1 MTNRTPVP
9 PASPPRQGFFET
21 DVAFQNRIQAAA
33 PAVPAAPVA
42 APEQDQSSSNN
53 PAGPRVTDPTFTV
66 SQDAML
72 AIKDRIAK
80 EIPWI
85 PNPLNDHQS
94 YTYKFRF
101 FMMQDEDY
109 VTQVANASSGEI
121 KPADIFRV
129 IDNNPIRILAE
140 SGVTAGINIQDVKIE
155 SLVGP
160 NMESTNTNVTNF
172 VINLTEPMGTSLVET
187 MRNAANDLDIRNMDK
202 APYFLELTFK
212 GYTETGEIITNGD
225 SSGSSG
231 LLADEYENGGRW
243 LYQIKITDIETELT
257 ASGSTY
263 TVTALPFNDFGFD
276 PSCGTSPAGLTITGA
291 TVGQMLDN
299 LAEQLD
305 KNWSVYFQYVTYEYA
320 FDVRLVDGDTSNDP
334 REYKIIPPVE
344 DVEEVRNYQ
353 WTKGA
358 ATPTMTINLGTEV
371 STIVETIMASTQ
383 EARTKALAILIEAE
397 ATMTAEEAAASRSMR
412 AARGVDLYRA
422 ARMFR
427 IEPDVDITGFNYINN
442 IYTKKIT
449 YCVWPFYTQ
458 APVLSKRTAGEA
470 RDPAVQS
477 ALFNDLIE
485 RGFFRKKYDYL
496 FTGNNTEVTR
506 LDIRYNLA
514 WAAVL
519 PTLVEATSNTEQEST
534 HARRA
539 DEETVTPPNGAP
551 ANGQTSADTPQPVPP
566 PSVEQGQAATQN
578 ILEVQ
583 DRMKII
589 EREIAAA
596 EALDPPGDT
605 TALKEEYARLGVQ
618 QQTNV
623 AEYQRNR
630 EAVAV
635 ARTSSEE
642 RDRAVTA
649 NRRRGADKQYLE
661 DLEGP
666 IERRD
671 QASGY
676 PPLPH
681 DVSFVRAFN
690 QGQNVIGSGL
700 STPRGIGRGVYGAIL
715 EQMYGPLTT
724 GLINIDLEIRGDPY
738 WLSHSNVERRIHM
751 KRGAPPLTPAS
762 RMANYAQ
769 GDNVFMLEFSY
780 PFNLNEDGSIN
791 IREDAETGDRIDKF
805 TGLYRAVRV
814 TNTFAGGEFRQ
825 TIKAQRFPLHDL
837 ARAMQ
842 FDGMHVAGRISTNE
856 YEEAEARGQVR
867 RAPAPP
873 PRRGGGGGNGP
884 AYDPSSM
891 EGVDPRMQQV
901 VRRAQE
907 IDRAKGYGFTIYS
920 GRRTTDEQRVL
931 VQRGAS
937 RTMNSRHIPGR
948 AVDLIGLTP
957 SGRRLSQSQ
966 YNNPRDSSYSRIND
980 SMTQA
985 SRELGIPI
993 TWGGTWTNI
1002 DPGHFQLR

>member
-1 MTNRTPVP
+1 MSERVPTP
-9 PASPPRQGFFET
+9 PAQVRSGDSRSANFGLPVGQPT
-21 DVAFQNRIQAAA
+21 APTPA
-33 PAVPAAPVA
+33 PAPAATPS
-42 APEQDQSSSNN
+42 PEQDR
-53 PAGPRVTDPTFTV
+53 PATGQRSDARVTDPTYTV
-66 SQDAML
+66 SQQAMMS
-72 AIKDRIAK
+72 IKDRIA
-80 EIPWI
+80 EEAPWI

-94 YTYKFRF
+94 YTYNFRL

-109 VTQVANASSGEI
+109 VTQVTNDSTGEI

-129 IDNNPIRILAE
+129 IDSNPIRVIAE

-155 SLVGP
+155 ALIGP

-202 APYFLELTFK
+202 APYFLELSFK
-212 GYTETGEIITNGD
+212 GYTEDGGIVTAGD
-225 SSGSSG
+225 SSGTVG
-231 LLADEYENGGRW
+231 LLTDEYENGGRW

-276 PSCGTSPAGLTITGA
+276 PSCGTSPAGITITGA

-299 LAEQLD
+299 LAEQLT
-305 KNWSVYFQYVTYEYA
+305 KNWTVYFQYVTYEYA
-320 FDVRLVDGDTSNDP
+320 FDVRLVDGDVSNDP

-344 DVEEVRNYQ
+344 EVEEVRNYQ

-371 STIVETIMASTQ
+371 TTIVETIMASTQ
-383 EARTKALAILIEAE
+383 EARSKALAILIEAE
-397 ATMTAEEAAASRSMR
+397 ATMTAEEAEQSRAMR
-412 AARGVDLYRA
+412 ATKGVDLYRA

-458 APVLSKRTAGEA
+458 APVLSKTTAASA

-477 ALFNDLIE
+477 ALFHDLIE

-496 FTGNNTEVTR
+496 FTGTNTEVTR

-519 PTLVEATSNTEQEST
+519 PTLVEATSNTEQEVV

-539 DEETVTPPNGAP
+539 DEGTSTPPTGTP

-566 PSVEQGQAATQN
+566 PSAEQGQAATQG
-578 ILEVQ
+578 LLDVQ
-583 DRMKII
+583 NRMQII

-605 TALKEEYARLGVQ
+605 SALKEEYARLGAQ
-618 QQTNV
+618 QRINLD
-623 AEYQRNR
+623 EIERNK
-630 EAVAV
+630 EAVSV
-635 ARTSSEE
+635 ARRASED

-649 NRRRGADKQYLE
+649 NRRRGADKRYLE

-671 QASGY
+671 QGTGY
-676 PPLPH
+676 APLPH
-681 DVSFVRAFN
+681 DISFTRAFN
-690 QGQNVIGSGL
+690 QGQNAIGSGL
-700 STPRGIGRGVYGAIL
+700 ASPRGVGRGVYGAIL

-738 WLSHSNVERRIHM
+738 WLSHSNIERRIHM

-769 GDNVFMLEFSY
+769 GDNVFMLEFAY
-780 PFNLNEDGSIN
+780 PFNLNDDGSIN
-791 IREDAETGDRIDKF
+791 IREDETGDRIDKF

-814 TNTFAGGEFRQ
+814 TNTFSGGEFRQ

-842 FDGMHVAGRISTNE
+842 FDGMHSDAGRISATE
-856 YEEAEARGQVR
+856 QEAAAARGQTR
-867 RAPAPP
+867 PAPAPAA
-873 PRRGGGGGNGP
+873 GGTAQRQAQLAAGL
-884 AYDPSSM
+884 
-891 EGVDPRMQQV
+891 DPRMQRV
-901 VRRAQE
+901 LTRAQE
-907 IDRAKGYGFTIYS
+907 IDPGFRIAS
-920 GRRTTDEQRVL
+920 GRRSEAEQRQI
-931 VQRGAS
+931 VQRGSS
-937 RTMNSRHIPGR
+937 RVMNSRHLSGQAVDIIAVGSDGR
-948 AVDLIGLTP
+948 ATYDVSDARWVEI
-957 SGRRLSQSQ
+957 S
-966 YNNPRDSSYSRIND
+966 NAIK
-980 SMTQA
+980 QA
-985 SRELGIPI
+985 SQELGIPV
-993 TWGGTWTNI
+993 TWGGDFRDRNLAARERT
-1002 DPGHFQLR
+1002 HYELKR